1 MSDELNSRQE
11 LYVLIVPC
19 DYFNADIFL
28 RSALLSAIMNYNLGR
43 LRRFLTSQ
51 EDAEGGAIN
60 YIFKKRAPTENPRI
74 CPRHAE
80 MPPQAHLASHCNLE
94 TETQL
99 LIFLQRNTFQQ
110 LDLHRRLI
118 FQRQT

>member
-19 DYFNADIFL
+19 DYFNADTFL
-28 RSALLSAIMNYNLGR
+28 RSALSSAIMNYNLGR
-43 LRRFLTSQ
+43 LRRFHTSQ

-60 YIFKKRAPTENPRI
+60 FIFKKRAPTESPRI

-80 MPPQAHLASHCNLE
+80 MTLRKIWHL
-94 TETQL
+94 
-99 LIFLQRNTFQQ
+99 
-110 LDLHRRLI
+110 LDLPEKKKKEGE
-118 FQRQT
+118 